1 MSYACIYVPELSL
14 TSKTRE
20 NLQGPLGI
28 SGGPSQTQC
37 LATPTKI
44 LFGTIQHIQPRSIV
58 SKHQQPQT
66 TSISKK
72 NANQPKQDVVLNCFE
87 AFNPRLV
94 SRVITGPSRFRHRFG
109 KACGFPHAQGLRVQ
123 TQGFC
128 SKIMGCH
135 GSRASIKNEKIIRQG
150 VTNPRNSNEVG
161 ILAAWAGPPASLN
174 RFYRKTA

>member
-1 MSYACIYVPELSL
+1 MYIDISMPMSYACIYVPELSL

-58 SKHQQPQT
+58 SKHQQLHT

-72 NANQPKQDVVLNCFE
+72 KRKPTKTGCCFE

-135 GSRASIKNEKIIRQG
+135 GSRASIKNEKTIRQG

-161 ILAAWAGPPASLN
+161 VWQPGQGHQLV
-174 RFYRKTA
+174 